1 MQKRNSPFDPSDRRD
16 AAHAGGVGVPVK
28 GDSSSSGAPFDS
40 DQNTIA
46 DFPSR
51 AFDSQATYI
60 DPDATIVEGMLPPL
74 TPLPARR
81 PVSRV
86 QSAAPMLDAG
96 DVLGGRYEILQLLGE
111 GGMGA
116 VYKAMDRELDRP
128 VALKLIRPEL
138 ASNPSILARFK
149 QELLLSRQVTH
160 KNVIRIY
167 DLGDADGVKFI
178 TMEFVEGR
186 DLRALIQERAQEQK
200 KFSAEEAVEIMQQ
213 VCQALEAA
221 HGVGVIHRDLKPQ
234 NIMREDSGRILVMD
248 FGLARTMEGDGMTQV
263 GALVGT
269 MEYMSPEQAL
279 AKELDQRS
287 DIFTAG
293 LILYE
298 LLTGKMPFRADS
310 ALASL
315 IKRTQERAV
324 PVSDHDG
331 SIPGTLSSVV
341 SKCLERD
348 PALRYQNA
356 TEMLRDLDSW
366 QGNRAAATLGFHPD
380 VKPWGQTVPWPLLTG
395 IVTVLIL
402 AMVGYFYRASLFSSA
417 DKAGTEKAVPAI
429 SLAVMPFQNASGDQT
444 WDWLGP
450 SLADMLSTDV
460 GQSSHLRTV
469 SPDRVQQVFH
479 DLRIAPN
486 SNVDSSMLG
495 RVAEFTNADTLVW
508 GQYTKLGDRIRIDA
522 TLQDRKHNR
531 TVQVKSEAAS
541 QQDLSAAVDRLAGM
555 IRQNL
560 ALSSDL
566 VKELQAQ
573 SFKPTSTSVDALRDY
588 NEGVQFLRQ
597 GNNLEAQKR
606 LLAATSEDQQFAVAY
621 SRLGEAYSALGY
633 DSEAEQSA
641 RRAVELSQSLP
652 LAQKYFIEASL
663 ARVTKDNQKAI
674 AAYGNLEKSFPDNLD
689 VLFALGSLN
698 EDAGDLDKARAY
710 YTKVL
715 QADAKNIDALLAMGR
730 VEIKSGN
737 PQQGLDPLDRA
748 RHLAIDLDNPEQ
760 QALILQATGIAYKL
774 MNKPA
779 EALRNYEDSMAINQR
794 LGQKR
799 GVAASLVEI
808 AQVQL
813 LLGKPD
819 AALSAYNDALKI
831 RREIGAKKEAGD
843 TLIDLG
849 DFYLERG
856 QPDQAL
862 QAFKESLQ
870 IQRDAGD
877 ETYQG
882 LCLNNIA
889 TAYSQKGENED
900 ALTYLQ
906 QALQIREKLNVP
918 ADIAETLH
926 NLGEAYAALGQYDQ
940 AMTSFIRGLDL
951 YRKSDDK
958 QGAAVMSRSMGVV
971 FEYQGR
977 LGPAA
982 GALQDAV
989 NAFRNLGDRS
999 SNMADSL
1006 SELADA
1012 LAKAGRGAESGKLLD
1027 EAQALARGLKN
1038 DALTASILNSQG
1050 DATFYQGDLKA
1061 ARDAYEQALRLAS
1074 HTSDKDLLLTSKLN
1088 LARVAVADGH
1098 SRTEVVDLHSVAQ
1111 QADSQGRKYISLAS
1125 SVLLAEAMIKNKDYA
1140 AGRQELQRDLG
1151 RSEKLGLRLE
1161 SARIHYL
1168 LGTSL
1173 RLSGNASE
1181 AAAQYREAT
1190 RLLDEIGKEP
1200 GAEHVNERFDLK
1212 PIYSDAAQF
1221 AK

>member
-28 GDSSSSGAPFDS
+28 GDSSSSGAPLDLNRHDLNRHDLNRLDS
-40 DQNTIA
+40 DQATIA
-46 DFPSR
+46 DFPGP
-51 AFDSQATYI
+51 AFDSQATFI
-60 DPDATIVEGMLPPL
+60 DPDATIVDGMLPPL

-81 PVSRV
+81 PASRV

-186 DLRALIQERAQEQK
+186 DLRALIQERTQEQK
-200 KFSAEEAVEIMQQ
+200 KFSAEESVEIMQQ

-331 SIPGTLSSVV
+331 SIPGTLTSVV

-348 PALRYQNA
+348 PALRYQSA
-356 TEMLRDLDSW
+356 SEMLRDLDSW
-366 QGNRAAATLGFHPD
+366 QGNRAAATLAFHPD

-402 AMVGYFYRASLFSSA
+402 AIVGYVFRGSVFSSPGKAGA
-417 DKAGTEKAVPAI
+417 DKTAPAL
-429 SLAVMPFQNASGDQT
+429 SLAVMPFQNASGDQS

-469 SPDRVQQVFH
+469 SPDRVQQIFH

-486 SNVDSSMLG
+486 SNVDSSTLG

-508 GQYTKLGDRIRIDA
+508 GQYTKLGDKIRIDA

-560 ALSSDL
+560 SLSSDI

-606 LLAATSEDQQFAVAY
+606 LLAATNEDPQFAVAF
-621 SRLGEAYSALGY
+621 SRLGEAYSSLGY

-641 RRAVELSQSLP
+641 RRAVDLSQSLP
-652 LAQKYFIEASL
+652 MA
-663 ARVTKDNQKAI
+663 
-674 AAYGNLEKSFPDNLD
+674 EK
-689 VLFALGSLN
+689 
-698 EDAGDLDKARAY
+698 
-710 YTKVL
+710 
-715 QADAKNIDALLAMGR
+715 
-730 VEIKSGN
+730 
-737 PQQGLDPLDRA
+737 
-748 RHLAIDLDNPEQ
+748 
-760 QALILQATGIAYKL
+760 
-774 MNKPA
+774 
-779 EALRNYEDSMAINQR
+779 
-794 LGQKR
+794 
-799 GVAASLVEI
+799 
-808 AQVQL
+808 
-813 LLGKPD
+813 
-819 AALSAYNDALKI
+819 
-831 RREIGAKKEAGD
+831 
-843 TLIDLG
+843 
-849 DFYLERG
+849 
-856 QPDQAL
+856 
-862 QAFKESLQ
+862 
-870 IQRDAGD
+870 
-877 ETYQG
+877 
-882 LCLNNIA
+882 
-889 TAYSQKGENED
+889 
-900 ALTYLQ
+900 
-906 QALQIREKLNVP
+906 
-918 ADIAETLH
+918 
-926 NLGEAYAALGQYDQ
+926 
-940 AMTSFIRGLDL
+940 
-951 YRKSDDK
+951 
-958 QGAAVMSRSMGVV
+958 
-971 FEYQGR
+971 
-977 LGPAA
+977 
-982 GALQDAV
+982 
-989 NAFRNLGDRS
+989 
-999 SNMADSL
+999 
-1006 SELADA
+1006 
-1012 LAKAGRGAESGKLLD
+1012 
-1027 EAQALARGLKN
+1027 
-1038 DALTASILNSQG
+1038 
-1050 DATFYQGDLKA
+1050 
-1061 ARDAYEQALRLAS
+1061 
-1074 HTSDKDLLLTSKLN
+1074 
-1088 LARVAVADGH
+1088 
-1098 SRTEVVDLHSVAQ
+1098 
-1111 QADSQGRKYISLAS
+1111 
-1125 SVLLAEAMIKNKDYA
+1125 
-1140 AGRQELQRDLG
+1140 
-1151 RSEKLGLRLE
+1151 
-1161 SARIHYL
+1161 
-1168 LGTSL
+1168 
-1173 RLSGNASE
+1173 
-1181 AAAQYREAT
+1181 
-1190 RLLDEIGKEP
+1190 
-1200 GAEHVNERFDLK
+1200 
-1212 PIYSDAAQF
+1212 
-1221 AK
+1221 